1 MGKPFRYQEE
11 PHFFAQIAHHL
22 EDEGVSELL
31 ELGALSATASYRG
44 VRFAADPGTLY
55 GIVYG
60 TRLCTRVL
68 APLIRFDCH
77 SDRYL
82 YKTAAAIAWNEL
94 FTVSETFAVTATV
107 SHSRIRHSKFAALRL
122 KDAIVDFFRETTGE
136 RPSVD
141 RTDPE
146 ILFHLHIE
154 NNKATIYL
162 DVGGGSLHR
171 RGYRRESVEA
181 PMQETVAAAIIRY
194 SDWDGE
200 RALYDPMCGSGT
212 LLAEALMH
220 VCRIPAAYLRPRF
233 GFEKL
238 PDFDFNT
245 WKRIKEERDA
255 LIRPIPETGALAGS
269 DVHSGAIRAAR
280 VNLAQLPHGDQIEL
294 SQRDL
299 FRLDG
304 LPEQTIITNP
314 PYGLRLGKRDQ
325 IDSFYT
331 EFGNFLKRRCN
342 GSTCFLYAGKKD
354 LLKHVGLRATW
365 KKPIVS
371 GALDGRLARYEMY

>member
-1 MGKPFRYQEE
+1 MSKQFRYQEE

-22 EDEGVSELL
+22 EDEGAKELL
-31 ELGALSATASYRG
+31 ELGASSATASYRG
-44 VRFAADPGTLY
+44 IRFTAEPGTLY

-82 YKTAAAIAWNEL
+82 YKTAAAIAWNEM
-94 FTVSETFAVTATV
+94 FTVTETFAVTATV
-107 SHSRIRHSKFAALRL
+107 SHSIIRHSKFAALRL
-122 KDAIVDFFRETTGE
+122 KDAIVDFFRENAGE

-141 RTDPE
+141 RTNPD

-162 DVGGGSLHR
+162 DAGGGSLHR

-194 SDWDGE
+194 SGWDGE

-238 PDFDFNT
+238 PDFDLDMWN
-245 WKRIKEERDA
+245 RIKEKRDR
-255 LIRPIPETGALAGS
+255 LIRPIPDTGALAGS
-269 DVHSGAIRAAR
+269 DVHAEAIKAAR
-280 VNLAQLPHGDQIEL
+280 TNLSQLPHGDQVKL
-294 SQRDL
+294 SRKDL

-304 LPEQTIITNP
+304 LSAQTIVTNP
-314 PYGLRLGKRDQ
+314 PYGLRIGRRDQ
-325 IDSFYT
+325 IASFYT
-331 EFGNFLKRRCN
+331 ELGNFLKRKCN

-354 LLKHVGLRATW
+354 LLKHVGLKASW
-365 KKPIVS
+365 KKPLVS
-371 GALDGRLARYEMY
+371 GALDGRLARYELY

>member
-1 MGKPFRYQEE
+1 VKKQLRYQEE

-22 EDEGVSELL
+22 EDEGVTELL
-31 ELGALSATASYRG
+31 ELGASSAIASYRG
-44 VRFAADPGTLY
+44 IRFTADPATLY
-55 GIVYG
+55 NIVYS

-82 YKTAAAIAWNEL
+82 YKTAAAIEWNEL
-94 FTVSETFAVTATV
+94 FTVTETFAVTATV
-107 SHSRIRHSKFAALRL
+107 SHSIIRHSKFAALRL
-122 KDAIVDFFRETTGE
+122 KDAIVDFFRENTGE

-141 RTDPE
+141 RKSPD

-154 NNKATIYL
+154 NNQATIYL
-162 DVGGGSLHR
+162 DAGGGSLHR
-171 RGYRRESVEA
+171 RGYRKESVEA
-181 PMQETVAAAIIRY
+181 PMQETVAAAVIRY
-194 SDWDGE
+194 SEWDGE

-238 PDFDFNT
+238 PDFNRDE
-245 WKRIKEERDA
+245 WHRIKKERDA
-255 LIRPIPETGALAGS
+255 MIRPIPDTGTLAGS
-269 DVHSGAIRAAR
+269 DVHPGAVQAAR
-280 VNLAQLPHGDQIEL
+280 VNLAHLPHGDQIIL
-294 SQRDL
+294 SQKDM

-304 LPEQTIITNP
+304 LPEQTIVSNP
-314 PYGLRLGKRDQ
+314 PYGLRLGKHDQ
-325 IDSFYT
+325 IGTFYT
-331 EFGNFLKRRCN
+331 EFGNFLKRKCN

-354 LLKHVGLRATW
+354 LLKHVGLKASW
-365 KKPIVS
+365 KKPLVS
-371 GALDGRLARYEMY
+371 GALDGRLAKYEMY